1 MLTDYDLY
9 IESLCKRAKA
19 CPAFRWVGG
28 MLVITPVKSDIRVT
42 YRINSEPAI
51 IDGAHYPNV
60 TDPATVGGLLYLIRE
75 AVGDPSVGIYAVDV
89 FNQRQWVCAGI
100 SAVLARGATESEA
113 LVFALE
119 EVSKTHAFSNEDP
132 SIGFQPGDYPTEV

>member
-42 YRINSEPAI
+42 YRINVEPAL

-60 TDPATVGGLLYLIRE
+60 TDPATAGGLLSLIRE

-100 SAVLARGATESEA
+100 SAVISRGATEAEA

-119 EVSKTHAFSNEDP
+119 EASKTRAWGNEEP
-132 SIGFQPGDYPTEV
+132 SMGFQLSDYPTEV